1 MAFLGDGRST
11 ASKGWGDDGKRV
23 LAGGIVASLAEEAA
37 CNIVIEDVALALTQ
51 FSLFVTRDSG
61 VILTAGDPFWP
72 RFCVASSPREPLS
85 HVYVEGGD
93 KGLRWHGIIVVR

>member
-37 CNIVIEDVALALTQ
+37 RDIVIEDVALALAIFATC
-51 FSLFVTRDSG
+51 DSG
-61 VILTAGDPFWP
+61 VISAAGDPSRL
-72 RFCVASSPREPLS
+72 RFRVA
-85 HVYVEGGD
+85 
-93 KGLRWHGIIVVR
+93 